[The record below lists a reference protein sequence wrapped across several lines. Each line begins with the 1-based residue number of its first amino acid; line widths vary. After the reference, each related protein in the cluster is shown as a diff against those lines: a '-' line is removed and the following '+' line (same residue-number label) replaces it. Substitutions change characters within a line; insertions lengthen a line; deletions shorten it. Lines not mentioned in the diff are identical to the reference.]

1 MRTINELPK
10 KEKKMKSINE
20 CMEDI
25 IGYAGNTL
33 ERMKESAE
41 MANKPNENNEFWVRQ
56 IIRECENMVVNVNSI
71 KSIAKMLIDTEGE

>member
-1 MRTINELPK
+1 
-10 KEKKMKSINE
+10 MKSINE

>member
-1 MRTINELPK
+1 
-10 KEKKMKSINE
+10 MKSINE

-71 KSIAKMLIDTEGE
+71 KSIAKMLIDTEGEVKCIKHTQ